1 MLLDCSMAR
10 SVWDLALETVIKHI
24 CPKQDRHAKG
34 CLFSLLKNMPNVE
47 FTTMSIALWV
57 VWHARRKG
65 IHEEIFQSPFST
77 HIFINSFLLELQ
89 ILEKPK
95 ATFIKSGPIRRNHW
109 LVAPKGLCKINV
121 DAALTRNEP
130 TGVVGALCRDH

>member
-1 MLLDCSMAR
+1 MSR
-10 SVWDLALETVIKHI
+10 TEEIVEHI
-24 CPKQDRHAKG
+24 CANQEMSAKNW
-34 CLFSLLKNMPNVE
+34 LFSMHETLTHE
-47 FTTMSIALWV
+47 HFTKMIVTMWAIRK
-57 VWHARRKG
+57 ARRKA
-65 IHEEIFQSPFST
+65 IHEEIIQSPFST
-77 HIFINSFLLELQ
+77 DMFINSFLSELQ

-130 TGVVGALCRDH
+130 IGVVGALCRDH